1 MAHLRVSHDT
11 CDRSATRDR
20 RFHVVISALVARA
33 PREARVDARERHEPS
48 ASVAREHRHVALV
61 LRVEPGRPGP
71 REVDVERDTTATSSP
86 SRARPSAS
94 EPTPHE
100 PSSAGSRVTPPT
112 PPELSRAGSRAPRA
126 PPLELPRAGSRAP
139 RRAGSLGSSRGPAHV
154 LHVPPHRELA
164 RSGSRAP
171 RPAIGLV
178 SSRGPAHVLHV
189 PPQPTRAGSR
199 APRGADGGIWPH
211 VRWRTCSTWWAGV

>member
-1 MAHLRVSHDT
+1 MSHSGVSHDT

-20 RFHVVISALVARA
+20 RFHVVIRALVARA

-86 SRARPSAS
+86 SRQAPLSCRANAS
-94 EPTPHE
+94 RALVGRLT
-100 PSSAGSRVTPPT
+100 RVTPPT

-126 PPLELPRAGSRAP
+126 PPLELPRA
-139 RRAGSLGSSRGPAHV
+139 
-154 LHVPPHRELA
+154 
-164 RSGSRAP
+164 GSRAP

-211 VRWRTCSTWWAGV
+211 VRWRTCPTWWAGV